1 MMPCRT
7 GHQSLHRPGGD
18 TLGGLLLIR
27 PARSA
32 LTGRLLASYHSVL
45 CSSPPALL
53 ADSRR
58 QEFVYDAAKCAGLI
72 RDYRLIPS
80 CLTSLTFGPG
90 DGVYSAS
97 LNLREGG
104 SARKKAIKGSQ
115 LPVDLFEAGK
125 TCPGV
130 DRGPFPREPYLCREV
145 NSQLIKIRA
154 LEKCCELGLLGRPAD
169 QSRGKCWGQRR
180 FGERG
185 W

>member
-1 MMPCRT
+1 MWCHAEWVTKACRR
-7 GHQSLHRPGGD
+7 GHSGWPLADPMGSLCSDSSP
-18 TLGGLLLIR
+18 
-27 PARSA
+27 SA
-32 LTGRLLASYHSVL
+32 L
-45 CSSPPALL
+45 LL

-104 SARKKAIKGSQ
+104 SARKKAIKGSE
-115 LPVDLFEAGK
+115 LPADLFEAGK

-130 DRGPFPREPYLCREV
+130 DRGALPPSPPEPYLCREV

-154 LEKCCELGLLGRPAD
+154 LEKCCELGLHWPP
-169 QSRGKCWGQRR
+169 S
-180 FGERG
+180 
-185 W
+185 